1 MMAAAKRPETVRA
14 GLLQR
19 LPLVRGRMEANVAL
33 APQAWF
39 RTGGPAEVLFHPADL
54 DDLAG
59 FLKNRPTEV
68 PVTVLGAMSNSLIRD
83 GGIRGVV
90 IRLGKA
96 FGQIAVQGAE
106 MTAGAGAMDV
116 NVAFA
121 ARDAGIAGLEFL
133 RGIPGSLGGSLRMN
147 AGAYGREMAQVVVA
161 AQAVDPSGGV
171 HRLDAGAL
179 GFSYR
184 RCRVPEGWIFTQA
197 TLKGEAGAPSEIAK
211 RLSEITQAREDT
223 QPVKSRT
230 GGSTFAN
237 PAATS
242 AWKLIEQARCRG
254 LRIGA
259 AQVSEQH
266 CNFLINT
273 GGASAADLEALGEE
287 VRRRV
292 ALATGV
298 ELEWEIRRLGEP
310 SAPDLS
316 ARSPVSRPGADG
328 GQP

>member
-1 MMAAAKRPETVRA
+1 LEPD
-14 GLLQR
+14 
-19 LPLVRGRMEANVAL
+19 VAL

-39 RTGGPAEVLFHPADL
+39 RTGGPAEVVFHPADL
-54 DDLAG
+54 DDLVG
-59 FLKNRPTEV
+59 FLKNRPADV

-90 IRLGKA
+90 VRLGKA
-96 FGQIAVQGAE
+96 FADISVSGTEI
-106 MTAGAGAMDV
+106 TAGAGAMDV

-133 RGIPGSLGGSLRMN
+133 RGVPGSLGGALRMN
-147 AGAYGREMAQVVVA
+147 AGAYGREMAHVVVEA
-161 AQAVDPSGGV
+161 EAVDLSGGV
-171 HRLDAGAL
+171 HRLNTAAL

-184 RCRVPEGWIFTQA
+184 AGRVPEGWIFTQA
-197 TLKGEAGAPSEIAK
+197 RLKGEAGSPAEIAK
-211 RLSEITQAREDT
+211 RLSEITQAREES

-237 PAATS
+237 PAVTS
-242 AWKLIEQARCRG
+242 AWKLIEKAGCRG
-254 LRIGA
+254 LKIGA
-259 AQVSEQH
+259 AKVSDQH

-273 GGASAADLEALGEE
+273 GGATASDLEALGEE

-292 ALATGV
+292 TQVTGV
-298 ELEWEIRRLGEP
+298 ELEWEIRVLGE
-310 SAPDLS
+310 AAATD
-316 ARSPVSRPGADG
+316 RPGRTG